1 MRYIN
6 SNLIKYSS
14 LAFVLSYILIHNIYV
29 VIAGIALSLYELNK
43 KSINSIKIYLVDSKK
58 NNQNLKTNNIKNSS
72 EIIRNKNEKILKLVE
87 EVEELGFIPSKDRT
101 KKAA

>member
-1 MRYIN
+1 MKHIN
-6 SNLIKYSS
+6 SIPIKYLS
-14 LAFVLSYILIHNIYV
+14 LGFVLSYILIHNIYV

-87 EVEELGFIPSKDRT
+87 EVEELGFIPSKDIN
-101 KKAA
+101 KNAA